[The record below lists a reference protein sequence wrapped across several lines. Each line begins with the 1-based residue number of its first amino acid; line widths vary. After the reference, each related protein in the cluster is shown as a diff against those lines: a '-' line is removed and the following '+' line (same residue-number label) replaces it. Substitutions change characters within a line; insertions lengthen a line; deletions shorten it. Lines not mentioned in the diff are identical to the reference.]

1 VPTKFSLSL
10 LKGWWRWFGQQS
22 RLNKLIIVG
31 FSASLVFFLVPVVV
45 SWFKPTPIHVGIAFY
60 TYERAFFLEG
70 NTKTYFYENR
80 NLVSDCSLRR
90 IEQTLP
96 KGRAMTPDP
105 QSWVL
110 IKFLLENVSGQRI
123 TNLRMDIR
131 SPLLRPTTTLFATSN
146 LKATGAWD
154 TTAKDAPRAY
164 VLSIPAI
171 ASMTSAVISVK
182 TPIDETLRQFIYTD
196 RGRLT
201 IQVPYLSADQFGTF
215 PLKVSRLNAMKI
227 LNRESIL
234 RTGDETFANEK
245 IEFTML
251 RPDEPDLKDDSVSY
265 PLLSK
270 ARVCP
275 EGTAGDW

>member
-1 VPTKFSLSL
+1 MPL
-10 LKGWWRWFGQQS
+10 LKGWWRWFGRQS
-22 RLNKLIIVG
+22 RLNKVVIIG
-31 FSASLVFFLVPVVV
+31 FLSALVLFLVPVVV
-45 SWFKPTPIHVGIAFY
+45 SWFKPPPVHVGVAFY
-60 TYERAFFLEG
+60 TYERAFQLEG
-70 NTKTYFYENR
+70 NTKVYFYENR

-90 IEQTLP
+90 IEQTVP
-96 KGRAMTPDP
+96 KGRAKTPDP

-110 IKFLLENVSGQRI
+110 IKFLLENVTDQNI

-146 LKATGAWD
+146 LEATGAWG
-154 TTAKDAPRAY
+154 TMAKDAPRTY
-164 VLSIPAI
+164 VISIPAL

-196 RGRLT
+196 HGRMT

-227 LNRESIL
+227 LNRESVL

-245 IEFTML
+245 IELTTL
-251 RPDEPDLKDDSVSY
+251 RADEPDLKDENVSY
-265 PLLSK
+265 TLLSK
-270 ARVCP
+270 AHVCP

>member
-1 VPTKFSLSL
+1 MVEVVWAAKSAQQ
-10 LKGWWRWFGQQS
+10 GCHRWIFIRFGP
-22 RLNKLIIVG
+22 
-31 FSASLVFFLVPVVV
+31 FLVPVVV
-45 SWFKPTPIHVGIAFY
+45 SWFKPTPIQVGVAFY
-60 TYERAFFLEG
+60 TYERAFLLEG
-70 NTKTYFYENR
+70 NTKAYFYENR

-96 KGRAMTPDP
+96 KGRAKTPDP

-110 IKFLLENVSGQRI
+110 IKFLLENVTDQNI

-146 LKATGAWD
+146 LEATGAWG
-154 TTAKDAPRAY
+154 TMAKDAPRTY
-164 VLSIPAI
+164 VISIPAL

-196 RGRLT
+196 HGRMT

-227 LNRESIL
+227 LNRESVL
-234 RTGDETFANEK
+234 RAGDETFANEK
-245 IEFTML
+245 IELTTL
-251 RPDEPDLKDDSVSY
+251 RADEPDLKDENVSY
-265 PLLSK
+265 ILLSK
-270 ARVCP
+270 AHVCP

>member
-1 VPTKFSLSL
+1 MIL
-10 LKGWWRWFGQQS
+10 LREWWRWFGRQS
-22 RLNKLIIVG
+22 RLNKVVIVG
-31 FSASLVFFLVPVVV
+31 FLSALVLFLVPVVV
-45 SWFKPTPIHVGIAFY
+45 SWFKPTPVHVGVAFY
-60 TYERAFFLEG
+60 TYERAFLLEG
-70 NTKTYFYENR
+70 NTKAYFYENR

-90 IEQTLP
+90 IEQTVP
-96 KGRAMTPDP
+96 KGRAKTPNP

-110 IKFLLENVSGQRI
+110 IKFLLENVTDQNI

-146 LKATGAWD
+146 LEATGAWG
-154 TTAKDAPRAY
+154 TMAKDASSTY
-164 VLSIPAI
+164 VISIPSL

-196 RGRLT
+196 HGRMT

-227 LNRESIL
+227 LNRESVL
-234 RTGDETFANEK
+234 RTGDETFANET
-245 IEFTML
+245 IEVTML
-251 RPDEPDLKDDSVSY
+251 RHDEPDLKDENVSY
-265 PLLSK
+265 TLLSK
-270 ARVCP
+270 AHICP

>member
-1 VPTKFSLSL
+1 MTL

-22 RLNKLIIVG
+22 RLNKVVIVG
-31 FSASLVFFLVPVVV
+31 FSAALVFFLVPVVV
-45 SWFKPTPIHVGIAFY
+45 SWFKPTPIHVGVAFY
-60 TYERAFFLEG
+60 TYERAFLLEG
-70 NTKTYFYENR
+70 NTKAYFYENR

-96 KGRAMTPDP
+96 KGRAKTPDP

-110 IKFLLENVSGQRI
+110 IKFLLENVSDQRI

-131 SPLLRPTTTLFATSN
+131 SPLLLPTTTLFATSN

-154 TTAKDAPRAY
+154 TTAKDAPRTY
-164 VLSIPAI
+164 VISIPAI

-182 TPIDETLRQFIYTD
+182 TPIDETLRQFIYSD
-196 RGRLT
+196 SGRVT
-201 IQVPYLSADQFGTF
+201 IQVPYLSADQFGNF

-227 LNRESIL
+227 LNRESVL
-234 RTGDETFANEK
+234 RAGDETFANEK

-251 RPDEPDLKDDSVSY
+251 RPDEPDLKDESVSY

-270 ARVCP
+270 AHVCP